1 MSAKVISKFTIH
13 LEMESQVELTT
24 LTPIWTGGVETGKMD
39 RIHETGLIGSMR
51 WWYEVIV
58 RGLGG
63 EICDPT
69 SDKPEDRCQFDTK
82 SYEKTRNIDEGL
94 ASVCPVCRL
103 FGCTGWKRRFELQ
116 ASATPSE
123 PFWLATKDKQNS
135 FNHRWLSEIYKTV
148 DSHISFGELTLCF
161 RWMRGYESQHE
172 NMKAL
177 LSLMSHLSAIGPKS
191 QYGFG
196 IVYYKNSFA
205 ITESLSIIQN
215 KIAGSGPKKSLS
227 GVYPSLDD
235 YWLLQST
242 VPVIDVNRE
251 FASVNEVGNSNAFRV
266 HKLRLLPV
274 SFDIR
279 YKLPRSDDK
288 GLRQSYQLLHGKM
301 STRQIFGTSEG
312 NKLASSVF
320 VSHLYK
326 ANVSET
332 GYQLR
337 VWGFTDF
344 GLADEIEASLKKIF
358 PTLVVNQKLKG
369 TELLSIREVSK

>member
-1 MSAKVISKFTIH
+1 
-13 LEMESQVELTT
+13 MESQVELTT

-69 SDKPEDRCQFDTK
+69 SDKPEGRCQFDTK
-82 SYEKTRNIDEGL
+82 SYEITRNIDDGL

-116 ASATPSE
+116 ASATLSE
-123 PFWLATKDKQNS
+123 PFWLATKDNETVL
-135 FNHRWLSEIYKTV
+135 NHRWLSGIYKTV
-148 DSHISFGELTLCF
+148 DSVDSYISFGELTLCF

-172 NMKAL
+172 NMRAL
-177 LSLMSHLSAIGPKS
+177 LSLMSQLGAIGPRS

-196 IVYYKNSFA
+196 IVDYKNSFS
-205 ITESLSIIQN
+205 ITQSLSLIQN
-215 KIAGSGPKKSLS
+215 NIGGSGLKKNLS

-242 VPVIDVNRE
+242 VPAGDVNRE
-251 FASVNEVGNSNAFRV
+251 FASANEIGNSKAFLN

-279 YKLPRSDDK
+279 YKWPGSDDK
-288 GLRQSYQLLHGKM
+288 GLRQSYRLAHDKM
-301 STRQIFGTSEG
+301 PTRQIFGTSEG

-326 ANVSET
+326 SNVTET

-337 VWGFTDF
+337 VWGFTDS
-344 GLADEIEASLKKIF
+344 GLADEIEASLKIIF
-358 PTLVVNQKLKG
+358 PTLVVSQKLKG
-369 TELLSIREVSK
+369 TELLSGSEVSA

>member
-1 MSAKVISKFTIH
+1 MSTKDISKFTIH
-13 LEMESQVELTT
+13 LEMESQVELTM

-69 SDKPEDRCQFDTK
+69 SDKPEERCQFDTK
-82 SYEKTRNIDEGL
+82 SYEKTRNIADGL
-94 ASVCPVCRL
+94 ATVCPVCRL

-116 ASATPSE
+116 ASATLSE
-123 PFWLATKDKQNS
+123 PFWLATKDRQSK
-135 FNHRWLSEIYKTV
+135 FNHWWLSEIYKTV
-148 DSHISFGELTLCF
+148 DSYISFGELTLCF

-172 NMKAL
+172 NMRAL
-177 LSLMSHLSAIGPKS
+177 LSLMSQLSAIGPKP

-196 IVYYKNSFA
+196 IVYYKNSFSL
-205 ITESLSIIQN
+205 TESLSIIQS
-215 KIAGSGPKKSLS
+215 KIAVSGPKKSLS
-227 GVYPSLDD
+227 GVYPSLLD

-242 VPVIDVNRE
+242 VPAIDVNRE
-251 FASVNEVGNSNAFRV
+251 FASVNVIGNLQPFQKY
-266 HKLRLLPV
+266 KLRLLPV

-279 YKLPRSDDK
+279 YKLPGPDDK
-288 GLRQSYQLLHGKM
+288 GLRQSYRLAHGKM
-301 STRQIFGTSEG
+301 PTRQTFGTLNG
-312 NKLASSVF
+312 DKLASSVF

-326 ANVSET
+326 ANVTET

-337 VWGFTDF
+337 VWGFTDS
-344 GLADEIEASLKKIF
+344 GLVDEIEASLIKIF
-358 PTLVVNQKLKG
+358 PTLLVNQKLKG
-369 TELLSIREVSK
+369 TELLSVREVST